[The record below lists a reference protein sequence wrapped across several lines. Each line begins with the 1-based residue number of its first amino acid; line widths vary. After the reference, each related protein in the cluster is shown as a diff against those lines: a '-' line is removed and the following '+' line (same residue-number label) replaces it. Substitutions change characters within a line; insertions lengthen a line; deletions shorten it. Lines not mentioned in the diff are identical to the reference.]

1 MNLAPFINAVATKVV
16 APLFTGGPKLLAKG
30 LMKTIDSPPLPK
42 ETSALTFAPQTKV
55 ARDIQSLD
63 YKLSDLTLKDWMEYL
78 GKIGMGVG
86 VGVGLFGDE

>member
-1 MNLAPFINAVATKVV
+1 MNLAPFINSV
-16 APLFTGGPKLLAKG
+16 
-30 LMKTIDSPPLPK
+30 
-42 ETSALTFAPQTKV
+42 PQTKV